1 MQSIHANIPVE
12 TLKLKNDYRER
23 VELLTRR
30 ICLLTGTDR
39 ILMTMYLVNGN
50 TFYQM
55 AKLSGISQS
64 AIARRIHKV
73 TKKLIDGEYI
83 ICLRNRDKFNENELK
98 IAKDYFLIGKSI
110 KQIAAKYKITYYK
123 AHKIIKKLR
132 NFVKSMQS

>member
-1 MQSIHANIPVE
+1 MQSIHENIPAE
-12 TLKLKNDYRER
+12 TREFKNDYRER
-23 VELLTRR
+23 VEILTRR

-64 AIARRIHKV
+64 SIARRIHKI

-83 ICLRNRDKFNENELK
+83 ICLRNRNKFTEDELK
-98 IAKDYFLIGKSI
+98 IAKDYFISGKSI
-110 KQIAAKYKITYYK
+110 RQVAAKYKITYYK
-123 AHKIIKKLR
+123 AHNIIKKLR
-132 NFVKSMQS
+132 NFVRMMQS

>member
-1 MQSIHANIPVE
+1 MQSIHGNIPAE

-64 AIARRIHKV
+64 TIARRIHKV

-83 ICLRNRDKFNENELK
+83 TCLRNRDKFDENELK

-123 AHKIIKKLR
+123 AHKIIIKLR